1 MNTIKSTNT
10 ALMFFILTPMSVMA
24 SDTSLITNLKTCAVL
39 TKVAVRLQC
48 FDDLTKKATI
58 YIYNEK
64 QTVNQDSVS
73 EINSSEIN
81 SSEINKANTLAA
93 NSKLADTQAKVL
105 TAKQIDDF
113 S

>member
-24 SDTSLITNLKTCAVL
+24 SDISLITNLKTCAVL

-81 SSEINKANTLAA
+81 KANTLAA